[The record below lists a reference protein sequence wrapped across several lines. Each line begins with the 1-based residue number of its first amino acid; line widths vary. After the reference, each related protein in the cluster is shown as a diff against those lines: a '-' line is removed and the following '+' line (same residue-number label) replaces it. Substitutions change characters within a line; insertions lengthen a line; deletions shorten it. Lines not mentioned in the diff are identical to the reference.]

1 MRPGEI
7 LGLKWEHVNTDSI
20 EIKQRLYRG
29 AIDTPKTHFSVRSAA
44 ISSGLVHEIEEW
56 RSFSPD
62 PTPQSSVFP
71 SENLRTPLLKDNC
84 WRRHMLPKLKAVGL
98 EWANFQVMRR
108 THASLLNELTGDPK
122 LVADQR
128 GQSVD
133 VNPERLHTVGCGAAE
148 TNGRAIGIGA
158 DFAICS
164 TNGVQ
169 EKWCAYN

>member
-1 MRPGEI
+1 
-7 LGLKWEHVNTDSI
+7 
-20 EIKQRLYRG
+20 
-29 AIDTPKTHFSVRSAA
+29 
-44 ISSGLVHEIEEW
+44 
-56 RSFSPD
+56 
-62 PTPQSSVFP
+62 
-71 SENLRTPLLKDNC
+71 
-84 WRRHMLPKLKAVGL
+84 MLPKLKAVGL

-122 LVADQR
+122 LVADQL

-158 DFAICS
+158 DFAIWS

-169 EKWCAYN
+169 EKWSAYN